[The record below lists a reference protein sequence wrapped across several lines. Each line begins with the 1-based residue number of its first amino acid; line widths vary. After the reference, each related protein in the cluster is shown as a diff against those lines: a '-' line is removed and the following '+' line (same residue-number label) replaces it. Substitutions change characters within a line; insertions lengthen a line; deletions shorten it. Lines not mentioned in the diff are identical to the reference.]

1 MTGIAKEYGEGLYE
15 LARDERLLDQLHG
28 ELTEIAALLTD
39 QPDFVRLLCS
49 RAIERDRRLQVV
61 DETFRDRVHAYV
73 VNYMK
78 LLVEKERFEC
88 FLDSVSWFHRRYNAD
103 FGIVE
108 AHVTS
113 AVALSDDDQ
122 AALRQKLQEMSKK
135 QVSLITRMDPALI
148 GGIRVEMDGKRYDNT
163 IQNKLSRLKQSLV
176 QGL

>member
-1 MTGIAKEYGEGLYE
+1 MTGLAKEYGEGLYE
-15 LARDERLLDQLHG
+15 LARDERLLDELHG
-28 ELTEIAALLTD
+28 ELTEIAALLGD

-49 RAIERDRRLQVV
+49 RAIERDRRLEVV
-61 DETFRDRVHAYV
+61 DETFRDQAHAYV

-88 FLDSVSWFHRRYNAD
+88 FLDSVKWFHRRYNED

-108 AHVTS
+108 ARVTS

-122 AALRQKLQEMSKK
+122 AALRQKLQEMSHKT
-135 QVSLITRMDPALI
+135 VSLITRVDPTLI

>member
-49 RAIERDRRLQVV
+49 RAIERDRRLEVV
-61 DETFRDRVHAYV
+61 DETFRDRAHAYV

-88 FLDSVSWFHRRYNAD
+88 FLDSVSWFHRRYNED

-135 QVSLITRMDPALI
+135 QVSLITRVDPALI

>member
-1 MTGIAKEYGEGLYE
+1 MTGLAKEYGEGLYE
-15 LARDERLLDQLHG
+15 LARDERLVEELHG
-28 ELTEIAALLTD
+28 ELNEIAALLKE

-49 RAIERDRRLQVV
+49 RAIERDRRLEVV
-61 DETFRDRVHAYV
+61 DETFRDRAHAYV

-88 FLDSVSWFHRRYNAD
+88 FLESAQWFHQRCNED

-108 AHVTS
+108 ARVTS

-122 AALRQKLQEMSKK
+122 AALRQKLQEMSHKT
-135 QVSLITRMDPALI
+135 VSLITRVDPTLI

>member
-1 MTGIAKEYGEGLYE
+1 MTGLAKEYGEGLYE

-88 FLDSVSWFHRRYNAD
+88 FLDSVRWFHRRYNED

-135 QVSLITRMDPALI
+135 QVSLITRVDPALI

>member
-88 FLDSVSWFHRRYNAD
+88 FLDSVSWFHRRYNED

-135 QVSLITRMDPALI
+135 QVSLITRVDPALI

>member
-1 MTGIAKEYGEGLYE
+1 MTGLAKEYGEGLYE
-15 LARDERLLDQLHG
+15 LARDERLLDELHG
-28 ELTEIAALLTD
+28 ELTEIAALLDD

-61 DETFRDRVHAYV
+61 DETFRDRAHAYV

-88 FLDSVSWFHRRYNAD
+88 FLDSVRWFHQRYNED

-135 QVSLITRMDPALI
+135 QVSLITRVDPALI

-163 IQNKLSRLKQSLV
+163 IQNKLSRLRQSLV